1 MRSNLHRRATRWAL
15 AGSLA
20 ASGLVLAAAVGSP
33 ATASVG
39 GSAQAQAARVT
50 VGDISINAATNS
62 PLFDDLVAQLNG
74 DALVVGA
81 SVATDA
87 ATTPPEP
94 FGQDHKEV
102 VGLDVPDGNQIVTL
116 RTLNADTSRLTDSA
130 HSEYW
135 QSMQDGLEALS
146 NLGVA
151 TAQLGT
157 IPILAA
163 EEISSRADVTAN
175 DVAPD
180 VVDPPT
186 ATASVATLSIGGT
199 PFDVVPNVP
208 VNAVINLT
216 DAQLDELVNGI
227 ADLPLD
233 QLNVLSSFGSITVTA
248 GSVTSVGVDTASAVG
263 LQAAAT
269 LDLHVSLGFVPAALR
284 SQALGWRSAPPV
296 LPVLELNASGTLFE
310 MVLAE
315 SEVSRPQGDPTT
327 TTTTVSSTVA
337 PTTTAP
343 VVTTVPPL
351 PQTGSTSTPLA
362 AWAMI
367 VTAGGATISLL
378 ARRRGRYGMNH

>member
-1 MRSNLHRRATRWAL
+1 MRSNSHRRATRWAL

-20 ASGLVLAAAVGSP
+20 ASGLILAAAVGSP
-33 ATASVG
+33 AMASVG

-50 VGDISINAATNS
+50 VGDISINASTNS

-74 DALVVGA
+74 DPLVVGA
-81 SVATDA
+81 SVPTEP

-94 FGQDHKEV
+94 YGFDHEEV
-102 VGLDVPDGNQIVTL
+102 VGLEVPSGNPIVTL
-116 RTLNADTSRLTDSA
+116 RTLIADTSRTVDAA

-146 NLGVA
+146 NVA
-151 TAQLGT
+151 VASAQLGT

-163 EEISSRADVTAN
+163 ETISSRADVTTT

-216 DAQLDELVNGI
+216 DAQLNGLVNGI

-233 QLNVLSSFGSITVTA
+233 QLSVLSWFGSITVTA
-248 GSVTSVGVDTASAVG
+248 GSVTTVGADTASAVG

-269 LDLHVSLGFVPAALR
+269 LDLHVSLGSEPAALR
-284 SQALGWRSAPPV
+284 SPALGWRSAPP
-296 LPVLELNASGTLFE
+296 LPAVLELNASGTLFD

-327 TTTTVSSTVA
+327 TTTTATTVA

-343 VVTTVPPL
+343 VVTTTPPPL
-351 PQTGSTSTPLA
+351 PQTGSTSTPLVV
-362 AWAMI
+362 WALI
-367 VTAGGATISLL
+367 ATAGGAAISLL
-378 ARRRGRYGMNH
+378 ARRRGLYGVNH